1 MKLPF
6 LKHTALA
13 LLLAGGLAFTSCKDN
28 NAGSDADTDP
38 DTELL
43 DAEDTSPVD
52 TVRTADGDTLVDT
65 DGTRRLDEQ
74 AADDQEP

>member
-1 MKLPF
+1 MKIPF

-13 LLLAGGLAFTSCKDN
+13 LVFTAGFAFTSCKDN

-43 DAEDTSPVD
+43 DAEDTSPID
-52 TVRTADGDTLVDT
+52 TVQQEDGDVIIDT
-65 DGTRRLDEQ
+65 EGTRRLDEDASGTQ
-74 AADDQEP
+74 VP

>member
-1 MKLPF
+1 MKTEF

-13 LLLAGGLAFTSCKDN
+13 LLFTAGITFTSCKDN

-43 DAEDTSPVD
+43 DAEDTSPID
-52 TVRTADGDTLVDT
+52 TIVTSDNDTIIDT
-65 DGTRRLDEQ
+65 EGTRTLDEN
-74 AADDQEP
+74 AADTQVP

>member
-1 MKLPF
+1 MKIPY

-13 LLLAGGLAFTSCKDN
+13 LLLTGGLALTSCKDN

-38 DTELL
+38 NTELL
-43 DAEDTSPVD
+43 DNEDTSPVD
-52 TVRTADGDTLVDT
+52 TVKTADGDTIIDT
-65 DGTRRLDEQ
+65 EGTRRLDEQ

>member
-1 MKLPF
+1 MKIDL

-13 LLLAGGLAFTSCKDN
+13 MMIIAGIAFTSCKDN

-52 TVRTADGDTLVDT
+52 TVKTADGDTIIDT
-65 DGTRRLDEQ
+65 EGTRRLDEN

>member
-1 MKLPF
+1 MKTEF

-13 LLLAGGLAFTSCKDN
+13 LLFTTGVAFTSCKDN

-43 DAEDTSPVD
+43 DARDTSPID
-52 TVRTADGDTLVDT
+52 TIVTPDNDTIIDT
-65 DGTRRLDEQ
+65 EGTRTLNENASGTQ
-74 AADDQEP
+74 VP